1 MTDERLEE
9 AERLLVM
16 AREALRLT
24 REYVGEKLLPN
35 IEGWSHYDATVAIA
49 AFLDS
54 EPAAVEVIDA

>member
-24 REYVGEKLLPN
+24 REYVGEELLPD
-35 IEGWSHYDATVAIA
+35 IEGWSHYDATVVID

-54 EPAAVEVIDA
+54 EAASVEAAEA

>member
-24 REYVGEKLLPN
+24 REYVGEELLPD
-35 IEGWSHYDATVAIA
+35 IEGWSHSDPTV
-49 AFLDS
+49 
-54 EPAAVEVIDA
+54 VRV